1 MSKTKKSIIAFNYGE
16 FAAIKSFKPIEFEG
30 FKKRLDPTAT
40 SLPQSNGSKKTG
52 AIRLVSKTGR
62 YGQYDRQ

>member
-30 FKKRLDPTAT
+30 FKNRLVSTVT
-40 SLPQSNGSKKTG
+40 SLPQSNGSNKIG
-52 AIRLVSKTGR
+52 AIGLVSKPGR

>member
-30 FKKRLDPTAT
+30 FKNRLDSIAT

-52 AIRLVSKTGR
+52 GIGLVSKPGR